1 MGQLLTL
8 IRPHPQDWHE
18 VQPATESL
26 ASSLAGLGLFALPP
40 SPDLLSLD
48 VYTAYPLSSW
58 RFESNCQ
65 STTVARL
72 MRSMTRC
79 WTASSK

>member
-1 MGQLLTL
+1 MRFNLQPNLWPAGSRGLACLLC
-8 IRPHPQDWHE
+8 
-18 VQPATESL
+18 
-26 ASSLAGLGLFALPP
+26 PP

-79 WTASSK
+79 WTASSKRPSK